1 MYNEILGIHIHI
13 LHIFF
18 FFELQFIK
26 INCEKNKPMVC

>member
-1 MYNEILGIHIHI
+1 MYNEILGIRFHI
-13 LHIFF
+13 LHIF